1 MNILLQAAPQG
12 GNNFLLLILMFV
24 DMVSYMIFPSMRRQ
38 RQEKKFYEGLKKGD
52 KVMMKSGLH
61 GRITEISD
69 TSVVI
74 ETLSG
79 KLKFERSAVSMEYSR
94 RISQTENK

>member
-1 MNILLQAAPQG
+1 MNFILQAAP
-12 GNNFLLLILMFV
+12 GNNIFLILIMFGGLFLL
-24 DMVSYMIFPSMRRQ
+24 MIYPQMRRQ
-38 RQEKKFYEGLKKGD
+38 KQEKKFYEGLKKGD
-52 KVMMKSGLH
+52 KVIMKSGLH
-61 GRITEISD
+61 GKITEISD